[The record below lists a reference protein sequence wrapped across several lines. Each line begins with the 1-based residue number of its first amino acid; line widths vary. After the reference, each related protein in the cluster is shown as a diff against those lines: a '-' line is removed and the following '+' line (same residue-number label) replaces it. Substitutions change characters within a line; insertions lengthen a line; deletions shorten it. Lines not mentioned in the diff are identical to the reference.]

1 MPLPSIPDEFRT
13 GWRILL
19 ACSVAAGTGIT
30 LVFLNF
36 SMFILPLSRDLGVSR
51 GELGAVQAL
60 IITAAIG
67 SPVVGRLADLFGV
80 RRVYFAS
87 TVLVAAVHLLT
98 ASQAS
103 NIYHM
108 GMATAAL
115 GFIGVGTSSVVMT
128 RPINA
133 HFREHRGKA
142 LGLMAVGVSLVS
154 MVSPPVLQWVME
166 IWSWRAGFAAMAV
179 AALLIGIPTVA
190 ALLPE
195 SGRVGSGIGANR
207 KADAPADRRFLRER
221 DFWLLTLSL
230 IFMSLAT
237 AGTISQLAPMIQ
249 DEGLDASV
257 AALAL
262 TFFAGGQ
269 FVGRLG
275 GGWLLD
281 RFEPRRVAVLM
292 TLIPGCGFLLLWHW
306 ANLEA
311 LEIKRLPATIAGALV
326 GIALAW
332 QVVYLTGIMGSNGT
346 ILGLLIMVAAI
357 YLQVI
362 NVLPLLF
369 NAAAM
374 LFLTVAAAPLI
385 QLKIDFVEL
394 AMATAVG
401 GLFFGAFV
409 EAIKRIA
416 AKFMP
421 AAA

>member
-19 ACSVAAGTGIT
+19 ACSIAAGTGIT

-281 RFEPRRVAVLM
+281 RFEPRRVSFALTLAPAIGFVVLL
-292 TLIPGCGFLLLWHW
+292 TTAGLVPAALLAAAIIGLQQG
-306 ANLEA
+306 AELDIFSYFIGRRFDVA
-311 LEIKRLPATIAGALV
+311 RYGTIYGALV
-326 GIALAW
+326 G
-332 QVVYLTGIMGSNGT
+332 
-346 ILGLLIMVAAI
+346 LGWIG
-357 YLQVI
+357 
-362 NVLPLLF
+362 N
-369 NAAAM
+369 
-374 LFLTVAAAPLI
+374 
-385 QLKIDFVEL
+385 
-394 AMATAVG
+394 VG
-401 GLFFGAFV
+401 GLLGMGKIYDLYGSYAPGQ
-409 EAIKRIA
+409 ALGIA
-416 AKFMP
+416 ALVISATLVLLVRLPEP
-421 AAA
+421 AKTAQG

>member
-67 SPVVGRLADLFGV
+67 SPVVGRLADLFGA

-87 TVLVAAVHLLT
+87 TMLMAAVHLLT

-108 GMATAAL
+108 AMATAAL

-281 RFEPRRVAVLM
+281 RFEPRRVSFALTLAPAIGFVVLL
-292 TLIPGCGFLLLWHW
+292 TTAGLVPAALLAAAIIGLQQG
-306 ANLEA
+306 AELDIFSYFIGRRFDVA
-311 LEIKRLPATIAGALV
+311 RYGTIYGALV
-326 GIALAW
+326 G
-332 QVVYLTGIMGSNGT
+332 
-346 ILGLLIMVAAI
+346 LGWIG
-357 YLQVI
+357 
-362 NVLPLLF
+362 N
-369 NAAAM
+369 
-374 LFLTVAAAPLI
+374 
-385 QLKIDFVEL
+385 
-394 AMATAVG
+394 VG
-401 GLFFGAFV
+401 GLLGMGKIYDLYGSYAPGQ
-409 EAIKRIA
+409 ALGIA
-416 AKFMP
+416 ALVISATLVLLVRLPEP
-421 AAA
+421 AKTAPG

>member
-1 MPLPSIPDEFRT
+1 MPLSRIPDEFRT

-19 ACSVAAGTGIT
+19 ACSIAAGTGIT

-87 TVLVAAVHLLT
+87 TVLMAAVHLLT

-281 RFEPRRVAVLM
+281 RFEPRRVSFALTLAPAIGFVVLL
-292 TLIPGCGFLLLWHW
+292 TTAGLVPAALLAAAIIGLQQG
-306 ANLEA
+306 AELDIFSYFIGRRFDVA
-311 LEIKRLPATIAGALV
+311 RYGTIYGALV
-326 GIALAW
+326 G
-332 QVVYLTGIMGSNGT
+332 
-346 ILGLLIMVAAI
+346 LGWIG
-357 YLQVI
+357 
-362 NVLPLLF
+362 N
-369 NAAAM
+369 
-374 LFLTVAAAPLI
+374 
-385 QLKIDFVEL
+385 
-394 AMATAVG
+394 VG
-401 GLFFGAFV
+401 GLLGMGKIYDLYGSYAPGQ
-409 EAIKRIA
+409 ALGIA
-416 AKFMP
+416 ALVISATLVLLVRLPEP
-421 AAA
+421 AKTAQG

>member
-87 TVLVAAVHLLT
+87 TVLMAAVHLLT

-179 AALLIGIPTVA
+179 AALLLGIPTVA

-281 RFEPRRVAVLM
+281 RFEPRRVSFALTLAPAIGFVVLL
-292 TLIPGCGFLLLWHW
+292 TTAGLVPAALLAAAIIGLQQG
-306 ANLEA
+306 AELDIFSYFIGRRFDVA
-311 LEIKRLPATIAGALV
+311 RYGTIYGALV
-326 GIALAW
+326 G
-332 QVVYLTGIMGSNGT
+332 
-346 ILGLLIMVAAI
+346 LGWIG
-357 YLQVI
+357 
-362 NVLPLLF
+362 N
-369 NAAAM
+369 
-374 LFLTVAAAPLI
+374 
-385 QLKIDFVEL
+385 
-394 AMATAVG
+394 VG
-401 GLFFGAFV
+401 GLLGMGKIYDLYGSYAPGQ
-409 EAIKRIA
+409 ALGIA
-416 AKFMP
+416 ALVISATLVLLVRLPEP
-421 AAA
+421 AKTARG

>member
-1 MPLPSIPDEFRT
+1 MPLPLIPDEFRT

-19 ACSVAAGTGIT
+19 ACSIAAGTGIT

-51 GELGAVQAL
+51 GDLGAVQAL

-80 RRVYFAS
+80 RRVYFGS
-87 TVLVAAVHLLT
+87 TVLMAAVHLLT

-103 NIYHM
+103 NVYHM

-154 MVSPPVLQWVME
+154 MVSPPVLQWVLE
-166 IWSWRAGFAAMAV
+166 SWNWRAGFAAMAV
-179 AALLIGIPTVA
+179 AALLIGIPAVA
-190 ALLPE
+190 LLLPE
-195 SGRVGSGIGANR
+195 SGRVGSGIGA
-207 KADAPADRRFLRER
+207 ADNSAPPDRRFLRER

-230 IFMSLAT
+230 ICMSLAT

-269 FVGRLG
+269 FIGRLG

-281 RFEPRRVAVLM
+281 RFEPRRVSFAL
-292 TLIPGCGFLLLWHW
+292 TLAPAIGFVILLTTSGLVP
-306 ANLEA
+306 AA
-311 LEIKRLPATIAGALV
+311 LLAAAIIGLQQGAELDIFSYFVGRRFDVTRYGSIYGALV
-326 GIALAW
+326 G
-332 QVVYLTGIMGSNGT
+332 
-346 ILGLLIMVAAI
+346 LGWIG
-357 YLQVI
+357 
-362 NVLPLLF
+362 N
-369 NAAAM
+369 
-374 LFLTVAAAPLI
+374 
-385 QLKIDFVEL
+385 
-394 AMATAVG
+394 VG
-401 GLFFGAFV
+401 GLLGMGKIYDLYGTYAPGQ
-409 EAIKRIA
+409 ALGIA
-416 AKFMP
+416 ALIISATLVLLVRLPEP
-421 AAA
+421 AKTQQR

>member
-108 GMATAAL
+108 GMATAAH

-281 RFEPRRVAVLM
+281 RFEPRRVSFALTLAPAIGFVVLL
-292 TLIPGCGFLLLWHW
+292 TTAGLVPAALLAAAIIGLQQG
-306 ANLEA
+306 AELDIFSYFIGRRFDVA
-311 LEIKRLPATIAGALV
+311 RYGTIYGALV
-326 GIALAW
+326 G
-332 QVVYLTGIMGSNGT
+332 
-346 ILGLLIMVAAI
+346 LGWIG
-357 YLQVI
+357 
-362 NVLPLLF
+362 N
-369 NAAAM
+369 
-374 LFLTVAAAPLI
+374 
-385 QLKIDFVEL
+385 
-394 AMATAVG
+394 VG
-401 GLFFGAFV
+401 GLLGMGKIYDLYGSYAPGQ
-409 EAIKRIA
+409 ALGIA
-416 AKFMP
+416 ALVISATLVLLVRLPEP
-421 AAA
+421 AKTAQG

>member
-1 MPLPSIPDEFRT
+1 MPLSRIPDEFRT

-19 ACSVAAGTGIT
+19 ACSIAAGTGIT

-87 TVLVAAVHLLT
+87 TVLMAAVHLLT

-108 GMATAAL
+108 AMATAAL

-179 AALLIGIPTVA
+179 AALLIGIPAVA
-190 ALLPE
+190 AFLPE
-195 SGRVGSGIGANR
+195 AGRAGSGLGSKEPA
-207 KADAPADRRFLRER
+207 APTDRRFLRER

-281 RFEPRRVAVLM
+281 RFEPRRVSFAL
-292 TLIPGCGFLLLWHW
+292 TLAPAIGFVILLSTSGLVP
-306 ANLEA
+306 AA
-311 LEIKRLPATIAGALV
+311 LLAAAIIGLQQGAELDIFSYFIGRRFDVTRYGTIYGALV
-326 GIALAW
+326 G
-332 QVVYLTGIMGSNGT
+332 
-346 ILGLLIMVAAI
+346 LGWIG
-357 YLQVI
+357 
-362 NVLPLLF
+362 N
-369 NAAAM
+369 
-374 LFLTVAAAPLI
+374 
-385 QLKIDFVEL
+385 
-394 AMATAVG
+394 VG
-401 GLFFGAFV
+401 GLLGMGKIYDLYGSYAPGQALGIV
-409 EAIKRIA
+409 ALVISATLVLLVRLPDLTKQ
-416 AKFMP
+416 P
-421 AAA
+421 QG

>member
-80 RRVYFAS
+80 RRVYFAN
-87 TVLVAAVHLLT
+87 TVLMAAVHLFT

-179 AALLIGIPTVA
+179 AALLLGIPTVA

-281 RFEPRRVAVLM
+281 RFEPRRVSFALTLAPAIGFVVLL
-292 TLIPGCGFLLLWHW
+292 TTAGLVPAALLAAAIIGLQQG
-306 ANLEA
+306 AELDIFSYFIGRRFDVA
-311 LEIKRLPATIAGALV
+311 RYGTIYGALV
-326 GIALAW
+326 G
-332 QVVYLTGIMGSNGT
+332 
-346 ILGLLIMVAAI
+346 LGWIG
-357 YLQVI
+357 
-362 NVLPLLF
+362 N
-369 NAAAM
+369 
-374 LFLTVAAAPLI
+374 
-385 QLKIDFVEL
+385 
-394 AMATAVG
+394 VG
-401 GLFFGAFV
+401 GLLGMGKIYDLYGSYAPGQ
-409 EAIKRIA
+409 ALGIA
-416 AKFMP
+416 ALVISATLVLLVRLPEP
-421 AAA
+421 AKTAQG

>member
-179 AALLIGIPTVA
+179 AALLLGIPTVA

-281 RFEPRRVAVLM
+281 RFEPRRVSFALTLAPAIGFVVLL
-292 TLIPGCGFLLLWHW
+292 TTAGLVPAALLAAAIIGLQQG
-306 ANLEA
+306 AELDIFSYFIGRRFDVA
-311 LEIKRLPATIAGALV
+311 RYGTIYGALV
-326 GIALAW
+326 G
-332 QVVYLTGIMGSNGT
+332 
-346 ILGLLIMVAAI
+346 LGWIG
-357 YLQVI
+357 
-362 NVLPLLF
+362 N
-369 NAAAM
+369 
-374 LFLTVAAAPLI
+374 
-385 QLKIDFVEL
+385 
-394 AMATAVG
+394 VG
-401 GLFFGAFV
+401 GLLGMGKIYDLYGSYAPGQ
-409 EAIKRIA
+409 ALGIA
-416 AKFMP
+416 ALVISATLVLLVRLPEP
-421 AAA
+421 AKTARG

>member
-80 RRVYFAS
+80 RRIYFAS

-281 RFEPRRVAVLM
+281 RFEPRRVSFALTLAPAIGFVVLL
-292 TLIPGCGFLLLWHW
+292 TTAGLVPAALLAAAIIGLQQG
-306 ANLEA
+306 AELDIFSYFIGRRFDVA
-311 LEIKRLPATIAGALV
+311 RYGTIYGALV
-326 GIALAW
+326 G
-332 QVVYLTGIMGSNGT
+332 
-346 ILGLLIMVAAI
+346 LGWIG
-357 YLQVI
+357 
-362 NVLPLLF
+362 N
-369 NAAAM
+369 
-374 LFLTVAAAPLI
+374 
-385 QLKIDFVEL
+385 
-394 AMATAVG
+394 VG
-401 GLFFGAFV
+401 GLLGMGKIYDLYGSYAPGQ
-409 EAIKRIA
+409 ALGIA
-416 AKFMP
+416 ALVISATLVLLVRLPEP
-421 AAA
+421 AKTAQG

>member
-166 IWSWRAGFAAMAV
+166 ICSWRAGFAAMAV

-281 RFEPRRVAVLM
+281 RFEPRRVSFALTLAPAIGFVVLL
-292 TLIPGCGFLLLWHW
+292 TTAGLVPAALLAAAIIGLQQG
-306 ANLEA
+306 AELDIFSYFIGRRFDVA
-311 LEIKRLPATIAGALV
+311 RYGTIYGALV
-326 GIALAW
+326 G
-332 QVVYLTGIMGSNGT
+332 
-346 ILGLLIMVAAI
+346 LGWIG
-357 YLQVI
+357 
-362 NVLPLLF
+362 N
-369 NAAAM
+369 
-374 LFLTVAAAPLI
+374 
-385 QLKIDFVEL
+385 
-394 AMATAVG
+394 VG
-401 GLFFGAFV
+401 GLLGMGKIYDLYGSYAPGQ
-409 EAIKRIA
+409 ALGIA
-416 AKFMP
+416 ALVISATLVLLVRLPEP
-421 AAA
+421 AKTAQG

>member
-281 RFEPRRVAVLM
+281 RFEPRRVSFALTLAPAIGFVVLL
-292 TLIPGCGFLLLWHW
+292 TTAGLVPAALLAAAIIGLQQG
-306 ANLEA
+306 AELDIFSYFIGRRFDVA
-311 LEIKRLPATIAGALV
+311 RYGTIYGALV
-326 GIALAW
+326 G
-332 QVVYLTGIMGSNGT
+332 
-346 ILGLLIMVAAI
+346 LGWIG
-357 YLQVI
+357 
-362 NVLPLLF
+362 N
-369 NAAAM
+369 
-374 LFLTVAAAPLI
+374 
-385 QLKIDFVEL
+385 
-394 AMATAVG
+394 VG
-401 GLFFGAFV
+401 GLLGMGKIYDLYGSYAPGQ
-409 EAIKRIA
+409 ALGIA
-416 AKFMP
+416 ALVISATLVLLVRLPEP
-421 AAA
+421 AKTAQG

>member
-1 MPLPSIPDEFRT
+1 MPLSPIPDEFRT

-87 TVLVAAVHLLT
+87 TVLMAVVHLLT

-108 GMATAAL
+108 AMATAAL

-154 MVSPPVLQWVME
+154 MVSPPVLQSVME
-166 IWSWRAGFAAMAV
+166 IWNWRAGFAAMAV

-195 SGRVGSGIGANR
+195 GGRVGSGIGA
-207 KADAPADRRFLRER
+207 KQPAAPADRRFLRER

-281 RFEPRRVAVLM
+281 RFEPRRVSFAL
-292 TLIPGCGFLLLWHW
+292 TLAPAIGFVILLTTSGLVP
-306 ANLEA
+306 AA
-311 LEIKRLPATIAGALV
+311 LVAAAIIGLQQGAELDIFSYFVGRRFDVTRYGTIYGALV
-326 GIALAW
+326 G
-332 QVVYLTGIMGSNGT
+332 
-346 ILGLLIMVAAI
+346 LGWIG
-357 YLQVI
+357 
-362 NVLPLLF
+362 N
-369 NAAAM
+369 
-374 LFLTVAAAPLI
+374 
-385 QLKIDFVEL
+385 
-394 AMATAVG
+394 VG
-401 GLFFGAFV
+401 GLLGMGKIYDLYGSYAPGQ
-409 EAIKRIA
+409 ALGIA
-416 AKFMP
+416 ALVISATLVLLVRLPDP
-421 AAA
+421 AKQPLR

>member
-87 TVLVAAVHLLT
+87 TVLMAAVHLFT

-281 RFEPRRVAVLM
+281 RFEPRRVSFALTLAPAIGFVVLL
-292 TLIPGCGFLLLWHW
+292 TTAGLVPAALLAAAIIGLQQG
-306 ANLEA
+306 AELDIFSYFIGRRFDVA
-311 LEIKRLPATIAGALV
+311 RYGTIYGALV
-326 GIALAW
+326 G
-332 QVVYLTGIMGSNGT
+332 
-346 ILGLLIMVAAI
+346 LGWIG
-357 YLQVI
+357 
-362 NVLPLLF
+362 N
-369 NAAAM
+369 
-374 LFLTVAAAPLI
+374 
-385 QLKIDFVEL
+385 
-394 AMATAVG
+394 VG
-401 GLFFGAFV
+401 GLLGMGKIYDLYGSYAPGQ
-409 EAIKRIA
+409 ALGIA
-416 AKFMP
+416 ALVISATLVLLVRLPEP
-421 AAA
+421 AKTAQG

>member
-142 LGLMAVGVSLVS
+142 LGLMAVGVSLVN

-281 RFEPRRVAVLM
+281 RFEPRRVSFALTLAPAIGFVVLL
-292 TLIPGCGFLLLWHW
+292 TTAGLVPAALLAAAIIGLQQG
-306 ANLEA
+306 AEFDIFSYFIGRRFDVA
-311 LEIKRLPATIAGALV
+311 RYGTIYGALV
-326 GIALAW
+326 G
-332 QVVYLTGIMGSNGT
+332 
-346 ILGLLIMVAAI
+346 LGWIG
-357 YLQVI
+357 
-362 NVLPLLF
+362 N
-369 NAAAM
+369 
-374 LFLTVAAAPLI
+374 
-385 QLKIDFVEL
+385 
-394 AMATAVG
+394 VG
-401 GLFFGAFV
+401 GLLGMGKIYDLYGSYAPGQ
-409 EAIKRIA
+409 ALGIA
-416 AKFMP
+416 ALVISATLVLLVRLPEP
-421 AAA
+421 AKTAQG

>member
-87 TVLVAAVHLLT
+87 TVLMAAVHLFT

-103 NIYHM
+103 NSYHM

-281 RFEPRRVAVLM
+281 RFEPRRVSFALTLAPAIGFVVLL
-292 TLIPGCGFLLLWHW
+292 TTAGLVPAALLAAAIIGLQQG
-306 ANLEA
+306 AELDIFSYFIGRRFDVA
-311 LEIKRLPATIAGALV
+311 RYGTIYGALV
-326 GIALAW
+326 G
-332 QVVYLTGIMGSNGT
+332 
-346 ILGLLIMVAAI
+346 LGWIG
-357 YLQVI
+357 
-362 NVLPLLF
+362 N
-369 NAAAM
+369 
-374 LFLTVAAAPLI
+374 
-385 QLKIDFVEL
+385 
-394 AMATAVG
+394 VG
-401 GLFFGAFV
+401 GLLGMGKIYDLYGSYAPGQ
-409 EAIKRIA
+409 ALGIA
-416 AKFMP
+416 ALVISATLVLLVRLPEP
-421 AAA
+421 AKTAPG

>member
-87 TVLVAAVHLLT
+87 TVLMAAVHLLT

-166 IWSWRAGFAAMAV
+166 ICSWRAGFAAMAV

-281 RFEPRRVAVLM
+281 RFEPRRVSFALTLAPAIGFVVLL
-292 TLIPGCGFLLLWHW
+292 TTAGLVPAALLAAAIIGLQQG
-306 ANLEA
+306 AELDIFSYFIGRRFDVA
-311 LEIKRLPATIAGALV
+311 RYGTIYGALV
-326 GIALAW
+326 G
-332 QVVYLTGIMGSNGT
+332 
-346 ILGLLIMVAAI
+346 LGWIG
-357 YLQVI
+357 
-362 NVLPLLF
+362 N
-369 NAAAM
+369 
-374 LFLTVAAAPLI
+374 
-385 QLKIDFVEL
+385 
-394 AMATAVG
+394 VG
-401 GLFFGAFV
+401 GLLGMGKIYDLYGSYAPGQ
-409 EAIKRIA
+409 ALGIA
-416 AKFMP
+416 ALVISATLVLLVRLPEP
-421 AAA
+421 AKTAQG

>member
-87 TVLVAAVHLLT
+87 TVLMAAVHLFT

-281 RFEPRRVAVLM
+281 RFEPRRVSFALTLAPAIGFVVLL
-292 TLIPGCGFLLLWHW
+292 TTAGLVPAALLAAAIIGLQQG
-306 ANLEA
+306 AELDIFSYFIGRRFDVA
-311 LEIKRLPATIAGALV
+311 RYGTIYGALV
-326 GIALAW
+326 G
-332 QVVYLTGIMGSNGT
+332 
-346 ILGLLIMVAAI
+346 LGWIG
-357 YLQVI
+357 
-362 NVLPLLF
+362 N
-369 NAAAM
+369 
-374 LFLTVAAAPLI
+374 
-385 QLKIDFVEL
+385 
-394 AMATAVG
+394 VG
-401 GLFFGAFV
+401 GLLGMGKIYDLYGSYAPGQ
-409 EAIKRIA
+409 ALGIA
-416 AKFMP
+416 ALVISATLVLLVRLPEP
-421 AAA
+421 AKTAPG